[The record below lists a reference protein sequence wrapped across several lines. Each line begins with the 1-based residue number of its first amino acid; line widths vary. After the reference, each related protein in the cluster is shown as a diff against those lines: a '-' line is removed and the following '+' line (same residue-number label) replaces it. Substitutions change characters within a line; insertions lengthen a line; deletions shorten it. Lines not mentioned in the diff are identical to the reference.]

1 MSQRAALTY
10 AFDAYCGWCYGFG
23 PAVRA
28 FAAANADRIELRVIS
43 GGLFSGSRAAPISAY
58 PHIPDANARIAQL
71 TGASFGDGYLHT
83 LREGSTVMDSTDAAA
98 GLVALRSQDHTR
110 ALDAALAMQR
120 AWYIDGRSLSD
131 QEVYRDI
138 AAALG
143 LNAEAVAI
151 AYADPSTRAEAEG
164 DFSEVRRLGVE
175 SYPTL
180 LLHTDEGNRLLGG
193 PTSTAEEL
201 TEALDEH
208 MGSASA

>member
-1 MSQRAALTY
+1 MSQRTALTY

-23 PAVRA
+23 PAIRA
-28 FAAANADRIELRVIS
+28 FAAANGDRIELRVIS
-43 GGLFSGSRAAPISAY
+43 GGLFSGTRAAPISDY

-71 TGASFGDGYLHT
+71 TGVTFGDGYLRT

-98 GLVALRSQDHTR
+98 GLVALRGQDHTR
-110 ALDAALAMQR
+110 ALDAASAIQR

-143 LNAEAVAI
+143 LNADAVAK

-164 DFSEVRRLGVE
+164 DFGEVRRLGVE

-180 LLHTDEGNRLLGG
+180 LLPTSEGNRVLGG
-193 PTSTAEEL
+193 PTSTAQEL
-201 TEALDEH
+201 TQALDEC